1 MVWYM
6 KVQAIFVHSVLKENI
21 SIRDQ
26 ITFKGTA
33 SLQSLRSRTLTC
45 FNCRHVCE
53 NHMDVD
59 MNDPRLREV
68 FSQRSEG
75 GSNDDDDEDDDAIR
89 S

>member
-1 MVWYM
+1 
-6 KVQAIFVHSVLKENI
+6 
-21 SIRDQ
+21 
-26 ITFKGTA
+26 
-33 SLQSLRSRTLTC
+33 
-45 FNCRHVCE
+45 
-53 NHMDVD
+53 MDVD